1 MYQFDAILIAGILEI
16 LTLALNHGRA
26 EVSARGTR
34 WSEAKEMAQRQQE
47 RPREGGNKGERE
59 MKARSWAKFNHTKSR
74 IMYFIGSSKNYN

>member
-1 MYQFDAILIAGILEI
+1 
-16 LTLALNHGRA
+16 
-26 EVSARGTR
+26 
-34 WSEAKEMAQRQQE
+34 MAQRQQE